1 MIRTGILAF
10 LVAVAT
16 ALPAPGQAHPPSKL
30 SVHGQAGIAEELTAF
45 RKALV
50 EAVNAKDAA
59 KLRQFY
65 AEDFT
70 HTHTTSA
77 QDGRDARIVA
87 LLAGDPVIETAPVGD
102 LKIRVHAGGW
112 VAIATGISPIIA
124 QSDGKTYAVHWTTTY
139 VRNEAGWQV
148 AASHA
153 TRGREWKN

>member
-1 MIRTGILAF
+1 MIKPARVSLFLAF
-10 LVAVAT
+10 MMA
-16 ALPAPGQAHPPSKL
+16 APVSAHPPSKL
-30 SVHGQAGIAEELTAF
+30 SLHGQAGVAEEVTGF
-45 RKALV
+45 RKALL
-50 EAVNAKDAA
+50 EAIKAKDAA

-70 HTHTTSA
+70 HTHTTAA
-77 QDGRDARIVA
+77 QDSRDARIVA
-87 LLAGDPVIETAPVGD
+87 LLAGNPVIETAPVEN

-112 VAIATGISPIIA
+112 VAIATGISPITA

>member
-1 MIRTGILAF
+1 MIRTAILAF
-10 LVAVAT
+10 LFAI
-16 ALPAPGQAHPPSKL
+16 ALPMPGQAHPPSKL
-30 SVHGQAGIAEELTAF
+30 SLHSQAGVAEEVTAF
-45 RKALV
+45 RKALL
-50 EAVNAKDAA
+50 EAIKAKDAA

-70 HTHTTSA
+70 HTHTSSKM
-77 QDGRDARIVA
+77 DGRDARIVS
-87 LLAGDPVIETAPVGD
+87 LLAGDPVIETAPVED

-112 VAIATGISPIIA
+112 VAIATGISPITA

-153 TRGREWKN
+153 TRGREIKN

>member
-1 MIRTGILAF
+1 MIKLTAVSLLLGLMI
-10 LVAVAT
+10 VAPVS
-16 ALPAPGQAHPPSKL
+16 AHPPSKL
-30 SVHGQAGIAEELTAF
+30 SVHGQAGIAEEVTAF
-45 RKALV
+45 RKALL
-50 EAVNAKDAA
+50 EAIKAKDAA

-70 HTHTTSA
+70 HTHTTAA

-87 LLAGDPVIETAPVGD
+87 LLAGDPVIETAPVED